1 MKIAILTVGNST
13 DTGGIMSFV
22 CEEARQFKKKESV
35 GVISDVF
42 MIRIKPSF
50 ILQKAL
56 FVFSNKAILKSYYD
70 ESPSDCIDG
79 VIFHNIWVKEN
90 FLGFLTRTKITHKS
104 FTNKNTKI
112 ICSIL
117 KNYDYVITHKPQC
130 HSIGRVLWEQYS
142 IPFGAFWHGSE
153 LTINA
158 FSSRESKV
166 QAKKTLETAHD
177 NFFVSE
183 ALLKLSDCITENGR
197 KKVIYT
203 GPSDAFYRYTKEK
216 KDELRARFGLTSDTI
231 VLAYVGHIIDLKN
244 VMELPQIYKCI
255 KAKCQNKKMVFW
267 VIGHGVLEES
277 LNAAFEETSFPYKMF
292 GNVPPSEMPD
302 YMNCIDIL
310 LLISKNE
317 GLGLVCLEALK
328 CGAKVFGSKVG
339 GIPEVI
345 GASNCSPL
353 DSSFVDNISTLITH
367 YIQEEERNVTYDE
380 SFSWE
385 NAVNSILRAIK
396 E

>member
-1 MKIAILTVGNST
+1 MRIAILTAGDSA

-22 CEEARQFKKKESV
+22 CEEARQLRKRQ
-35 GVISDVF
+35 GDGINSDVF

-50 ILQKAL
+50 ILKKAL
-56 FVFSNKAILKSYYD
+56 SVFSNKAILKSCYD
-70 ESPSDCIDG
+70 ERPSNCIDG
-79 VIFHNIWVKEN
+79 VVFHNIWVKEN
-90 FLGFLTRTKITHKS
+90 LLGFFIRTKITHKA

-112 ICSIL
+112 ICSVL
-117 KNYDYVITHKPQC
+117 RDYEYVITHKPQC
-130 HSIGRVLWEQYS
+130 HFIGCELWEQCR

-153 LTINA
+153 LAINA
-158 FSSRESKV
+158 LSSRESKT

-183 ALLKLSDCITENGR
+183 ALLKMSDSITEKGR

-203 GPSDAFYRYTKEK
+203 GPSDAFYCYTKEK
-216 KDELRARFGLTSDTI
+216 KTDLRARFGVTPDTI
-231 VLAYVGHIIDLKN
+231 VLAYVGHVIDLKN
-244 VMELPQIYKCI
+244 VMLLPQIYECI

-267 VIGHGVLEES
+267 VLGHGVLEEP
-277 LNAAFEETSFPYKMF
+277 LKAAFEETSFPYKMF

-310 LLISKNE
+310 LLISKKE
-317 GLGLVCLEALK
+317 GLGLVCLEAIK

-345 GASNCSPL
+345 GVSNCTSL
-353 DSSFVDNISTLITH
+353 DSSFIDNISTLIAN
-367 YIQEEERNVTYDE
+367 YIQEEKRSVTYDE
-380 SFSWE
+380 LFSWE
-385 NAVNSILRAIK
+385 NAVNSILESI
-396 E
+396 EE